1 MGMKFADTDMEQ
13 NLHNRYGI
21 NLANAK
27 TIPERIF
34 ILIRTFTLER
44 LLDLERT
51 LVAVKVR
58 FNYPDSYTRFNRKD
72 L

>member
-1 MGMKFADTDMEQ
+1 MGMKFADMEMAQ
-13 NLHNRYGI
+13 GLHDIAGI
-21 NLANAK
+21 TFANAK

-51 LVAVKVR
+51 LVPIRVR
-58 FNYPDSYTRFNRKD
+58 FNYPDSYTRLNRKD

>member
-1 MGMKFADTDMEQ
+1 MGMKFADTDMER
-13 NLHNRYGI
+13 NLQGNYGI
-21 NLANAK
+21 NFANAK

-44 LLDLERT
+44 LLDLDRT
-51 LVAVKVR
+51 LVPVQVR
-58 FNYPDSYTRFNRKD
+58 FTYPDSYTRFKRKD